1 MKRETHA
8 AGLAATSAWVLAAA
22 LLAATGH
29 TTAAWV
35 VTGIGIWAALFLLVH
50 ALVHAGVRDDQPAF
64 VIDEPLDRHAVP
76 WPLTPPEQ
84 AKRRAQET
92 GQ

>member
-8 AGLAATSAWVLAAA
+8 AGLAATIAWVLAAA

-64 VIDEPLDRHAVP
+64 VIDQPPLGSVP
-76 WPLTPPEQ
+76 WPLTPREQ

-92 GQ
+92 QQ

>member
-1 MKRETHA
+1 MRA
-8 AGLAATSAWVLAAA
+8 APVPAAFTIAWVLTAA

-35 VTGIGIWAALFLLVH
+35 VTGTGIWAALCLLVH

-76 WPLTPPEQ
+76 WPLTPREQ